1 MSFNLSDIIEPDVQ
15 TIIIP
20 ATSFYSPYW
29 VLNLMLFA
37 AFIIGL
43 IIGFG
48 SFYGWKRLF
57 FKIQMIIA
65 ENFL

>member
-1 MSFNLSDIIEPDVQ
+1 MNFNGYGIIEPNIQ
-15 TIIIP
+15 TVIIP

-37 AFIIGL
+37 MFLLGL
-43 IIGFG
+43 IIGVG
-48 SFYGWKRLF
+48 SVYGWKRLF
-57 FKIQMIIA
+57 FKIQMMVA